1 MDTRKRRRAVTI
13 GVAISVTVL
22 GLCLFSVIR
31 EAGGGP
37 DENIV
42 RGEFPGAE
50 NDPFSDQVV
59 NELRKYYGKTISE
72 KNTQASII
80 GVRDLVVGTH
90 PANGKE
96 LFSTILKRAFPD
108 YTGDIMET
116 LEKLDR
122 YNRWL
127 EDNGERIARM
137 TATERAA
144 FLWEKRKELF
154 GDDAEKI
161 WSGEMLATEARNAK
175 VQDAIVM
182 LNESGD
188 LSIREK
194 ADEYRHI
201 LHETYEGSPEEYILD
216 QRQLLSRIFFS
227 MDSVQDEL
235 KQMSPEERQAEI
247 DRVRREMGLAE
258 EQIESM
264 ARRDADNER
273 RWETGMMYMED
284 RERIVGESDGHER
297 EERLRL
303 LREEYFDD
311 EAGTIELEEKDG
323 FFRFKRPRIYGRN

>member
-1 MDTRKRRRAVTI
+1 MDRRKKRRAVII
-13 GVAISVTVL
+13 GMLISAIVI
-22 GLCLFSVIR
+22 GLCLLFVVR
-31 EAGGGP
+31 EAGWGPGG
-37 DENIV
+37 NIAQL
-42 RGEFPGAE
+42 EHPGG
-50 NDPFSDQVV
+50 DPFSDQIVK
-59 NELRKYYGKTISE
+59 ELRKYYGKTISE

-80 GVRDLVVGTH
+80 GVRDMVVGMHT
-90 PANGKE
+90 ANGKE

-116 LEKLDR
+116 LDKLDQ

-127 EDNGERIARM
+127 EDNREKIAGM
-137 TATERAA
+137 TAAERVA

-175 VQDAIVM
+175 AQDAIIM
-182 LNESGD
+182 LNESSD

-194 ADEYRHI
+194 ADEYRQI

-216 QRQLLSRIFFS
+216 QPRLLSEIFFS

-247 DRVRREMGLAE
+247 NRIREEMGLTE
-258 EQIESM
+258 DQIESL
-264 ARRDADNER
+264 ARRDAENER
-273 RWETGMMYMED
+273 RWETGLLYMED
-284 RERIVGESDGHER
+284 RERIVSEYDGHER
-297 EERLRL
+297 QELLRQ
-303 LREEYFDD
+303 LREEYFGD
-311 EAGTIELEEKDG
+311 EAGTIELEENDG

>member
-1 MDTRKRRRAVTI
+1 MDTRKRRRAVAI
-13 GVAISVTVL
+13 GMAISVTVI
-22 GLCLFSVIR
+22 GLCLFSVVR

-42 RGEFPGAE
+42 RGEHLNAGGDA
-50 NDPFSDQVV
+50 FSDRVV
-59 NELRKYYGKTISE
+59 DELRKYYGKTISE

-96 LFSTILKRAFPD
+96 LFSTILQRAFPD

-116 LEKLDR
+116 LDKMDR

-127 EDNGERIARM
+127 EDNRERIARM

-154 GDDAEKI
+154 GDDAERI

-188 LSIREK
+188 LSIEEK

-216 QRQLLSRIFFS
+216 QTHLLSKIFFS

-235 KQMSPEERQAEI
+235 KRMSPEERQAEI
-247 DRVRREMGLAE
+247 DRVRREMGLTE
-258 EQIESM
+258 EQVESM

-273 RWETGMMYMED
+273 RWETGLMYMEE